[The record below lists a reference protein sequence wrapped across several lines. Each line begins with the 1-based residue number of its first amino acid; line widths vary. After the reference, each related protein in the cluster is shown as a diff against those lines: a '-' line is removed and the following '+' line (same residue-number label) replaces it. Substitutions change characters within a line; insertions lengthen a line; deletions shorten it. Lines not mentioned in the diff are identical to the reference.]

1 MEIDCPVKEGEE
13 HTVKIESIGEKK
25 DGTPGDGVTKIEKFV
40 IFVANSEVDKEYK
53 VRITRVL
60 SRYGFAEIID

>member
-1 MEIDCPVKEGEE
+1 MVIECPVIEGEE
-13 HTVKIESIGEKK
+13 YTVTVEKIGQKK
-25 DGTPGDGVTKIEKFV
+25 DGSTGDGIAKIDNFI

-60 SRYGFAEIID
+60 SRYAFAEVVD

>member
-13 HTVKIESIGEKK
+13 HTVKIESIGQKK
-25 DGTPGDGVTKIEKFV
+25 DGTTGDGIAKIEKFI

-60 SRYGFAEIID
+60 SRYAFAEIIE